1 MKGMT
6 TAIIRTSN
14 SDWIK
19 RLAAAYKDRLDVNVL
34 DDAHLGIDPREQSL
48 YEMTK
53 RANLTARDI
62 VGVVVA
68 CGMSVVGAGLLVAA
82 FLDPEPLSKM
92 GLAVGGGI
100 TMVLGGGYTAV
111 AILIGR
117 KPPSVAIKANGAF
130 GIRWD

>member
-1 MKGMT
+1 MT
-6 TAIIRTSN
+6 TAVIRTSN
-14 SDWIK
+14 PEWAKS
-19 RLAAAYKDRLDVNVL
+19 LALAYKEKRGVTVL
-34 DDAHLGIDPREQSL
+34 DDARYGIDPREQSL
-48 YEMTK
+48 FDMTR
-53 RANLTARDI
+53 RAGLTAREI

-100 TMVLGGGYTAV
+100 TMVLGGGTTAI
-111 AILIGR
+111 AILTGR
-117 KPPSVAIKANGAF
+117 KPPSVAVLPNGGF